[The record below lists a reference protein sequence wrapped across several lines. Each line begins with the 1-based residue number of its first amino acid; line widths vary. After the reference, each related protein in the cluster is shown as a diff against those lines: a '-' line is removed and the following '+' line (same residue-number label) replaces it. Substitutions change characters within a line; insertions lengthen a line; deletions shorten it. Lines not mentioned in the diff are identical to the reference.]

1 MEFKFWK
8 RSVITDRRRAA
19 LILALL
25 APAIVCAQK
34 IAQTESHGTSS
45 AGARAAKSFEAA
57 RGNPLALYA
66 FLVRMPKGADLHN
79 HLSGAVYAESWIRAG
94 IEDHLCVDLKTF
106 SFSKPEAGLSGADGN
121 PDCGEDKAP
130 AANALRNQS
139 LYDSIIDAFSMRAF
153 VPSSAESGHD
163 HFFSA
168 FAKFDVVDKMHT
180 GEWIDEVATRAADQN
195 EQYLELMLTP
205 PSRHAVALANSI
217 PWTDDFAELRSEF
230 LAQGIRDDVAAAKD
244 YLDEAEAL
252 RRKLEHCGEAN
263 EVAACHV
270 EIRYLYQV
278 ARAAKKEH
286 VFAQTLLGFELTA
299 ADPRFVGINYVQPED
314 NYTAMADYDLHMRIV
329 GFMHHEYPGAHIS
342 LHAGELAFGLVPPED
357 LCCHIREAVEVAH
370 AERIGHGVDILYET
384 GHADLL
390 KKMAAS
396 HVMVEINLTSND
408 VILGVT
414 GKNHPFMTYRQ
425 SKVPVALSTDDEGV
439 SRINLTHEY
448 VRAAETYGLRYQD
461 LKQMVRT
468 SLEHSF
474 LPGKSLWRQPDDFA
488 SLVPEC
494 SRDAA
499 GSDKHSS
506 SCGAFLKAN
515 EKARQQWEL
524 ERRFAAFEA
533 AF

>member
-34 IAQTESHGTSS
+34 IAQSESRGAGT
-45 AGARAAKSFEAA
+45 AETRAAKSFDAA

-94 IEDHLCVDLKTF
+94 TEDHLCVDLKTF
-106 SFSKPEAGLSGADGN
+106 SFSKPHSGLIGVDGN
-121 PDCGEDKAP
+121 PDCGEDKA
-130 AANALRNQS
+130 AVASSLRNQS
-139 LYDSIIDAFSMRAF
+139 LYDSMIDAFSMRAF
-153 VPSSAESGHD
+153 VFSSGESGHD
-163 HFFSA
+163 HFFNA
-168 FAKFDVVDKMHT
+168 FAKFDVVEKTHV

-217 PWTDDFAELRSEF
+217 PWTDDFAQLRSEF
-230 LAQGIRDDVAAAKD
+230 LTQGIRDDAAVAKD

-252 RRKLEHCGEAN
+252 RRKREHCGEAN

-286 VFAQTLLGFELTA
+286 VFAQTLLGFELTS

-329 GFMHHEYPGAHIS
+329 GFMHREYPGAHIS

-390 KKMAAS
+390 KKMADS

-408 VILGVT
+408 VILGVS

-425 SKVPVALSTDDEGV
+425 NKVPVALSTDDEGV

-448 VRAAETYGLRYQD
+448 VRAAETYGLGYQD

-474 LPGKSLWRQPDDFA
+474 LPGKSLWHRSDEFTI
-488 SLVPEC
+488 LVSEC
-494 SRDAA
+494 SSDTS
-499 GSDKHSS
+499 GSEKHSNACS
-506 SCGAFLKAN
+506 AFLKSN

-524 ERRFAAFEA
+524 ERRFAAFEST
-533 AF
+533 F